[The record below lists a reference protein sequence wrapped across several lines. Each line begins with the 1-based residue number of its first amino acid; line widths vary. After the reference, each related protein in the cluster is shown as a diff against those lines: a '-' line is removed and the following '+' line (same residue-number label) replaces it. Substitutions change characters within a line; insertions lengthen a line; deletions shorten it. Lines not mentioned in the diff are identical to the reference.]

1 MAPVIGRSIRLATE
15 AVLKTVEL
23 VTLALGVR
31 LSHLPPPTIAAS
43 EGLTLVS
50 YASWER
56 DRYPRPHP
64 NQRGHSSVGRTLDF
78 HLRCREFKSRCLLIN
93 FRKPSANHV
102 HNLTYFK
109 YLWVRV
115 PPSDYSEVV
124 ELVDTS
130 NKTVSC

>member
-1 MAPVIGRSIRLATE
+1 MATE

-64 NQRGHSSVGRTLDF
+64 KNNAGIVQLVEMTLSGSSLEVRHRPSKSADESRTQVQIL
-78 HLRCREFKSRCLLIN
+78 
-93 FRKPSANHV
+93 SAAQCHFN
-102 HNLTYFK
+102 NCNIISIFDLAI
-109 YLWVRV
+109 
-115 PPSDYSEVV
+115 
-124 ELVDTS
+124 
-130 NKTVSC
+130 

>member
-1 MAPVIGRSIRLATE
+1 MATE

-31 LSHLPPPTIAAS
+31 LSHLPPVTIAAS

-78 HLRCREFKSRCLLIN
+78 
-93 FRKPSANHV
+93 RKPSANHV

-109 YLWVRV
+109 YLWVRI
-115 PPSDYSEVV
+115 PPLD
-124 ELVDTS
+124 
-130 NKTVSC
+130 

>member
-1 MAPVIGRSIRLATE
+1 MGWTVTPWLAGIVTQMRSQNKAILAQLIEHSPCKREVIRLNRIDGTIVIGRSIRLATE

-64 NQRGHSSVGRTLDF
+64 
-78 HLRCREFKSRCLLIN
+78 
-93 FRKPSANHV
+93 
-102 HNLTYFK
+102 
-109 YLWVRV
+109 
-115 PPSDYSEVV
+115 
-124 ELVDTS
+124 
-130 NKTVSC
+130 KTTRA

>member
-1 MAPVIGRSIRLATE
+1 MVSWDRYPDAEPEQAILAQLVEQLLRKHQVIRSSRIDGTIVIGRSIRLATE

-78 HLRCREFKSRCLLIN
+78 HSRCREFKSRCPLH
-93 FRKPSANHV
+93 F
-102 HNLTYFK
+102 
-109 YLWVRV
+109 
-115 PPSDYSEVV
+115 
-124 ELVDTS
+124 
-130 NKTVSC
+130 